1 MLRYSNYNAH
11 KVLTRFTACPSNVN
25 TCIMHS
31 IILHSIVDPCSTS
44 NLSKSDNETYR
55 AKLPVNVYYK
65 TLFFF
70 WSQFVTTQF
79 TQCMVLHV
87 QWYNNTT
94 QVNVHQWSRI
104 SKILECSIY
113 ISTIWYSLPLQ
124 CLSVCLRITFLQ
136 PLTPG
141 KRVCVNGLSKRWSV
155 NIALTFYSG

>member
-1 MLRYSNYNAH
+1 MSTT
-11 KVLTRFTACPSNVN
+11 K
-25 TCIMHS
+25 HS
-31 IILHSIVDPCSTS
+31 
-44 NLSKSDNETYR
+44 
-55 AKLPVNVYYK
+55 
-65 TLFFF
+65 FF

-87 QWYNNTT
+87 RWYNKTT

-104 SKILECSIY
+104 SKILECSVY

-124 CLSVCLRITFLQ
+124 CLSFCLQITFLQ

-155 NIALTFYSG
+155 IMRWLFILDKWRQNKKKILRYLEMKWEYIDCENFKFKLKIDVIRLIVLFF